1 MNCNRDF
8 IMEPVDFLDS
18 TNFMNGSEIDGVDCI
33 VIYDKEL
40 AQELFFDQCLSERY
54 KVWADYIDDITCE
67 IYNTNRFE
75 EAKIY
80 VDENIK
86 IDGDYRKKMI
96 RRRRV
101 YLELKRKGERHY
113 IDIIDFLD
121 SVEDECVIILKWV
134 SLQRYLFGFLAD
146 SPMEKIFNIF
156 KLGLFP
162 CGFDKLCNVNVAYNP
177 IDFRAVY
184 QIYRKNNLL

>member
-18 TNFMNGSEIDGVDCI
+18 TDFLNGSEIDGVDCI

-67 IYNTNRFE
+67 IYNNDRFE
-75 EAKIY
+75 EAEIY

-86 IDGDYRKKMI
+86 IDGDYRKKMMG
-96 RRRRV
+96 RRKI
-101 YLELKRKGERHY
+101 YLELKRKGEKSY

-121 SVEDECVIILKWV
+121 SIEDECYDPGSPGYV
-134 SLQRYLFGFLAD
+134 SN
-146 SPMEKIFNIF
+146 SPQYS
-156 KLGLFP
+156 P
-162 CGFDKLCNVNVAYNP
+162 SSP
-177 IDFRAVY
+177 
-184 QIYRKNNLL
+184 